1 MMEHGHTYRWSHRRI
16 LVVEDD
22 ESSAYLLNRILK
34 ETGAEVC
41 LISDGSKAVDYIRD
55 HPDTDLVLMD
65 IHLPEKDGF
74 TATREIKTI
83 SSGVVV
89 IAQTGY
95 AFSIE
100 EEEARKA
107 GCDGLL
113 TKPVRPE
120 ILLEKLSAYLS

>member
-1 MMEHGHTYRWSHRRI
+1 MDELPVYQWSMKQI

-22 ESSAYLLNRILK
+22 ESSAYLLGRIL
-34 ETGAEVC
+34 EPTGALVHH
-41 LISDGSKAVDYIRD
+41 ISDGKEAVDYIRD

-74 TATREIKTI
+74 TAAREIKAI
-83 SSGVVV
+83 SKRVVV

-95 AFSIE
+95 AFSVE
-100 EEEARKA
+100 KKEAKNA

-113 TKPVRPE
+113 IKPLRPKV
-120 ILLEKLSAYLS
+120 LLEELNVYLS